1 MALLEIKNLSFSYP
15 NSKNNVLKNI
25 NLTVNEG
32 EFCVLI
38 GKSGSGKST
47 LLKLLKKE
55 IAPYGNLNGEI
66 LFSSEKIG
74 FVNQN
79 VESNIVTDTVLGE
92 LSFAPQNYGKSR
104 EKINLKVAE
113 VSNYFNL
120 NNYIGEKIENLS
132 GGSKQIISLASVM
145 TMSPNI
151 LLLDEPAS
159 QLDPV
164 SAENFVNT
172 VIKLNKEQGITVII
186 SEHNIA
192 NVLPFADKIIVLE
205 NGSVSFCGTPLKT
218 AKFLVESDSEIKD
231 VLPPYTFLTEDREIY
246 FSNAKKFADKIKE
259 KSAEPYVKGEKS
271 LVAKNISFAYK
282 KGLKDVFFSLDY
294 SAEKGKINTIIGA
307 NGSGKTTLLK
317 CLSNVLKCYSGKIK
331 AKGKTAY
338 LPQNVQT
345 LFLKDTVLEEVPDKN
360 ILKKFDLDKYEE
372 QSPFDLSGGEA
383 QRLALAKVIS
393 LNADII
399 LLDEP
404 TKSIDVVFKNDFA
417 NMLKE
422 LAKSGKT
429 IIIVTHDLEFAGKY
443 SDVVSFLFDGKI
455 IASAPRRE
463 FFSSLDVYTTSLSR
477 LTNGR
482 AVSLSDVEVA
492 KWKKVLK

>member
-15 NSKNNVLKNI
+15 NVKENVLKDI
-25 NLTVNEG
+25 NLTVNDG

-47 LLKLLKKE
+47 LLRLLKKE
-55 IAPYGNLNGEI
+55 IAPYGNLSGEI
-66 LFSSEKIG
+66 LINSKNIG

-79 VESNIVTDTVLGE
+79 VESNIVTDTVMGE

-104 EKINLKVAE
+104 NEINLKVAE
-113 VSNYFNL
+113 ISNYFNL
-120 NNYIGEKIENLS
+120 NNYIDEKIENLS
-132 GGSKQIISLASVM
+132 GGSKQMISLASVM
-145 TMSPNI
+145 TMSPDI
-151 LLLDEPAS
+151 LLLDEPVS

-164 SAENFVNT
+164 SAENFINT
-172 VIKLNKEQGITVII
+172 VVKLNKEQGITVII
-186 SEHNIA
+186 SEHKIE

-205 NGSVSFCGTPLKT
+205 EGQVSFFDTASKT
-218 AKFLVESDSEIKD
+218 AKYLVDNNSEIKD

-246 FSNAKKFADKIKE
+246 FSKAKKFADRIKE
-259 KSAEPYVKGEKS
+259 KSVSQYVKGEKS
-271 LVAKNISFAYK
+271 LVAKDISFAYK

-294 SAEKGKINTIIGA
+294 SAEKGKINAIIGA

-317 CLSNVLKCYSGKIK
+317 CLSKILKCYSGKIK
-331 AKGKTAY
+331 AKGKIAY

-345 LFLKDTVLEEVPDKN
+345 LFLKDTVFEEVPN
-360 ILKKFDLDKYEE
+360 TEILKKFNLLNLSE
-372 QSPFDLSGGEA
+372 QNPFDLSGGEA

-393 LNADII
+393 LDADII

-404 TKSIDVVFKNDFA
+404 TKSVDVVFKKEFA

-422 LAKSGKT
+422 LANEGKT
-429 IIIVTHDLEFAGKY
+429 VVLVTHDLEFAGRY
-443 SDVVSFLFDGKI
+443 ADRVSFLFDGKI
-455 IASAPRRE
+455 IVSSERRE
-463 FFSSLDVYTTSLSR
+463 FFSNLGIYTTSLSR

-482 AVSLSDVEVA
+482 AVSLDDVEVTM
-492 KWKKVLK
+492 

>member
-15 NSKNNVLKNI
+15 NAKENVLKNI
-25 NLTVNEG
+25 NLTVNQG

-55 IAPYGNLNGEI
+55 IAPFGNISGEI
-66 LFSSEKIG
+66 ILNSNKIG

-104 EKINLKVAE
+104 EEINLKVAE
-113 VSNYFNL
+113 ISNYFNL

-145 TMSPNI
+145 TMSPD
-151 LLLDEPAS
+151 LLLFDEPVS

-164 SAENFVNT
+164 SAENFINT

-186 SEHNIA
+186 SEHNIS
-192 NVLPFADKIIVLE
+192 NILLFADKIIVLE
-205 NGSVSFCGTPLKT
+205 NGKISFCGTPLET
-218 AKFLVESDSEIKD
+218 ANYLVDSDSDIKD
-231 VLPPYTFLTEDREIY
+231 VLPSYTFLTENREIY
-246 FSNAKKFADKIKE
+246 FANAKKFADKIIE
-259 KSAEPYVKGEKS
+259 KNVEPYVSGEKS
-271 LVAKNISFAYK
+271 LVAKDISFAYK

-294 SAEKGKINTIIGA
+294 SAEKGKINTIVGA

-317 CLSNVLKCYSGKIK
+317 CLSKVLRCYSGKIK
-331 AKGKTAY
+331 SKGKTAY

-345 LFLKDTVLEEVPDKN
+345 LFLKDTVFEEVPNKN
-360 ILKKFDLDKYEE
+360 ILENFDLYKYKD

-393 LNADII
+393 LDADII

-404 TKSIDVVFKNDFA
+404 TKSVDVVFKKDFA

-429 IIIVTHDLEFAGKY
+429 IIVVTHDLEFAGKY

-455 IASAPRRE
+455 IASSPRRD
-463 FFSSLDVYTTSLSR
+463 FFASLDIYTTSLSR

-482 AVSLSDVEVA
+482 VVSLSDVEVV
-492 KWKKVLK
+492 K

>member
-15 NSKNNVLKNI
+15 NGKENVLNKI
-25 NLTVNEG
+25 NLTVNDG

-47 LLKLLKKE
+47 LLRLLKKE
-55 IAPYGNLNGEI
+55 IAPYGNINGEI
-66 LFSSEKIG
+66 SINSKNIG

-92 LSFAPQNYGKSR
+92 LSFAPQNYGKNR
-104 EKINLKVAE
+104 DEINLKVAE
-113 VSNYFNL
+113 ISNYFNL

-132 GGSKQIISLASVM
+132 GGSKQMISLASVM
-145 TMSPNI
+145 TMSPDI
-151 LLLDEPAS
+151 LLLDEPVS

-164 SAENFVNT
+164 SSENFINT
-172 VIKLNKEQGITVII
+172 VVKLNKEQGITVII
-186 SEHNIA
+186 SEHKIE

-205 NGSVSFCGTPLKT
+205 GGKVSFCGTPLET

-231 VLPPYTFLTEDREIY
+231 VLPPYTFLTKEREIY
-246 FSNAKKFADKIKE
+246 FSNAKKF
-259 KSAEPYVKGEKS
+259 SAEIKAKSIKPYTKSEKT
-271 LVAKNISFAYK
+271 LVAKDISFAYK
-282 KGLKDVFFSLDY
+282 RGLKDVFFSLDY
-294 SAEKGKINTIIGA
+294 SAEKGKINAIVGA

-317 CLSNVLKCYSGKIK
+317 CLSNILKCYSGKIK
-331 AKGKTAY
+331 TKGKTAY
-338 LPQNVQT
+338 LPQNVST
-345 LFLKDTVLEEVPDKN
+345 LFLKDTVLEEVSDVD
-360 ILKKFDLDKYEE
+360 ILKKFNLEKYIE

-393 LNADII
+393 LDADII

-404 TKSIDVVFKNDFA
+404 TKSVDVVFKKEFA
-417 NMLKE
+417 LILKE
-422 LAKSGKT
+422 LANNGKT

-443 SDVVSFLFDGKI
+443 ADVVSFLFDGKI
-455 IASAPRRE
+455 IASSPRRE
-463 FFSSLDVYTTSLSR
+463 FFSRLDVYTTSLSR

-482 AVSLSDVEVA
+482 AVSLDDVEVA
-492 KWKKVLK
+492 M

>member
-1 MALLEIKNLSFSYP
+1 MALLEIKNLSFTYP
-15 NSKNNVLKNI
+15 TSKDVVLKNI
-25 NLTVNEG
+25 NLTVNHG
-32 EFCVLI
+32 DFCVLI

-55 IAPYGNLNGEI
+55 IAPFGNLSGEI
-66 LFSSEKIG
+66 ILNSNKVG

-104 EKINLKVAE
+104 EEINLKVAE
-113 VSNYFNL
+113 ISNYFNL
-120 NNYIGEKIENLS
+120 NNYIDEKIENLS

-145 TMSPNI
+145 TMSPDV
-151 LLLDEPAS
+151 LLFDEPVS

-164 SAENFVNT
+164 SAENFINT

-205 NGSVSFCGTPLKT
+205 NGSLSFCGTPIEM
-218 AKFLVESDSEIKD
+218 ANYLVESDSEIKD
-231 VLPPYTFLTEDREIY
+231 VLPPYTFLTENREIN
-246 FSNAKKFADKIKE
+246 FAKAKNFADKIIE
-259 KSAEPYVKGEKS
+259 KNAEPYVNGEKS

-282 KGLKDVFFSLDY
+282 KGLKDVFFELDY
-294 SAEKGKINTIIGA
+294 SAEMGKINTIVGA

-317 CLSNVLKCYSGKIK
+317 CLSNILKCYSGKIK
-331 AKGKTAY
+331 SKGKTAY

-345 LFLKDTVLEEVPDKN
+345 LFLKDTVFEEVPNEN
-360 ILKKFDLDKYEE
+360 ILKNFDLYNYKD

-393 LNADII
+393 LDADII

-404 TKSIDVVFKNDFA
+404 TKSVDVVFKKEFA

-455 IASAPRRE
+455 IASSPRRE
-463 FFSSLDVYTTSLSR
+463 FFSSLEIYTTSLSR
-477 LTNGR
+477 LTSGR
-482 AVSLSDVEVA
+482 VVSLSDVEVV
-492 KWKKVLK
+492 K

>member
-15 NSKNNVLKNI
+15 NGKENVLKNI
-25 NLTVNEG
+25 NLAVNDG

-47 LLKLLKKE
+47 LLRLLKKE
-55 IAPYGNLNGEI
+55 IAPYGNISGEI
-66 LFSSEKIG
+66 VINSENIG

-104 EKINLKVAE
+104 NEINLKVAE
-113 VSNYFNL
+113 ISNYFNL

-132 GGSKQIISLASVM
+132 GGSKQMISLASVM
-145 TMSPNI
+145 TMSPDI
-151 LLLDEPAS
+151 LLLDEPVS

-164 SAENFVNT
+164 SSENFINT
-172 VIKLNKEQGITVII
+172 VIKLNKEQGITVIV
-186 SEHNIA
+186 SEHKIE

-205 NGSVSFCGTPLKT
+205 DGKVSFCGTPEET

-231 VLPPYTFLTEDREIY
+231 VLPPYTFLTEEREIS
-246 FSNAKKFADKIKE
+246 FSRAKKFAEKIKE
-259 KSAEPYVKGEKS
+259 KNITPYVKSEKT
-271 LVAKNISFAYK
+271 LVAKDISFAYK

-294 SAEKGKINTIIGA
+294 SAEKGRINAIVGA

-317 CLSNVLKCYSGKIK
+317 CFSKILNCYSGKIK
-331 AKGKTAY
+331 TKGKTAY
-338 LPQNVQT
+338 LPQNVET
-345 LFLKDTVLEEVPDKN
+345 LFLKDTVLEEVENID
-360 ILKKFDLDKYEE
+360 ILKKFNLEKLAE

-393 LNADII
+393 LDADII

-404 TKSIDVVFKNDFA
+404 TKSVDVVFKKEFSG
-417 NMLKE
+417 MLKE
-422 LAKSGKT
+422 LANNGKT

-443 SDVVSFLFDGKI
+443 ADLVSFLFDGKI
-455 IASAPRRE
+455 IASSPRRE
-463 FFSSLDVYTTSLSR
+463 FFSSLDIYTTSLSR

-482 AVSLSDVEVA
+482 VVSLDDVEVA
-492 KWKKVLK
+492 M